1 MKVLAL
7 IALAVIVAEGGDLW
21 FIDGK
26 VTEGNINDVSDG
38 FMSFLRWNI
47 WKMHHN
53 KLCMSGKVCILTMNT
68 VISFQHYNSEVEEHL
83 RFMIFRENMKR
94 IDDHNKKA
102 SEGKYSYYLKM
113 YSHGDMLNEEFS
125 LLMNGFRVDLK
136 QVA

>member
-53 KLCMSGKVCILTMNT
+53 KVCMSGKVCILTMTYCN
-68 VISFQHYNSEVEEHL
+68 FFPALQL
-83 RFMIFRENMKR
+83 RGGG
-94 IDDHNKKA
+94 A
-102 SEGKYSYYLKM
+102 SAL
-113 YSHGDMLNEEFS
+113 H
-125 LLMNGFRVDLK
+125 DL
-136 QVA
+136 

>member
-1 MKVLAL
+1 M
-7 IALAVIVAEGGDLW
+7 
-21 FIDGK
+21 
-26 VTEGNINDVSDG
+26 
-38 FMSFLRWNI
+38 
-47 WKMHHN
+47 
-53 KLCMSGKVCILTMNT
+53 
-68 VISFQHYNSEVEEHL
+68 EEHL

-136 QVA
+136 QVMIQFDNNDTIFPHETTYMP